1 VNMQTVSNS
10 SAVQQAIEGVER
22 LSVDDQM
29 ILVEIIRQRLT
40 QHPHSEL
47 AAQVAE
53 ARESYRTGNVRRGT
67 PQDIRQASDDLRI
80 TGSRTMRQVI
90 ISPGEDGYWVAE
102 CPTLPGCIS
111 QGGSRDEAVAN
122 ISEAILGYV
131 AALQEDGLPVPEEH
145 FDTLVVAV

>member
-1 VNMQTVSNS
+1 MQAVSNS
-10 SAVQQAIEGVER
+10 SAVQQAIEEVER

-29 ILVEIIRQRLT
+29 LLVEIIRQRLV
-40 QHPHSEL
+40 QDPHNEL
-47 AAQVAE
+47 AAQVGE

-67 PQDIRQASDDLRI
+67 PQDIRQALDDLRI

-111 QGGSRDEAVAN
+111 QGRSRDEAVAN

-131 AALQEDGLPVPEEH
+131 AALREDGLPVPEEH